1 MVTVTNYAIR
11 KTNDDRTF
19 VALELTGGVELVQS
33 QNTGNFY
40 ATVRK
45 CSIPSTFDENIAK
58 MMIGQQIE
66 GDIVRVAS
74 DPYDFVNKQTGEV
87 MTLQH
92 SFAYRPKGA
101 IEVIGETK
109 VQDLQMA

>member
-11 KTNDDRTF
+11 KTTDDRTF

-45 CSIPSTFDENIAK
+45 CSIPSTFDEDIAK

-66 GDIVRVAS
+66 GDIVRVAAE
-74 DPYDFVNKQTGEV
+74 PYDYVNKQTGEV

-101 IEVIGETK
+101 TEVIGETRI
-109 VQDLQMA
+109 QELQMA

>member
-11 KTNDDRTF
+11 QTNDDRIF

-33 QNTGNFY
+33 QSTGNFY

-45 CSIPSTFDENIAK
+45 CSIPSTFEENIAK

-66 GDIVRVAS
+66 GDIVRVEA

-92 SFAYRPKGA
+92 SFAYRPKGS

>member
-1 MVTVTNYAIR
+1 MVTVTNFAIR

-33 QNTGNFY
+33 QSTGNFY

-66 GDIVRVAS
+66 GDVVRVEAE
-74 DPYDFVNKQTGEV
+74 PYDYVNKQTGEI
-87 MTLQH
+87 MILQH
-92 SFAYRPKGA
+92 SFAYRPKGS

>member
-1 MVTVTNYAIR
+1 MVTVTNFAIR

-40 ATVRK
+40 ATIRK

-66 GDIVRVAS
+66 GDVVRVAA
-74 DPYDFVNKQTGEV
+74 DPYDIVNKQTGEI

-92 SFAYRPKGA
+92 SFAYRPKGS